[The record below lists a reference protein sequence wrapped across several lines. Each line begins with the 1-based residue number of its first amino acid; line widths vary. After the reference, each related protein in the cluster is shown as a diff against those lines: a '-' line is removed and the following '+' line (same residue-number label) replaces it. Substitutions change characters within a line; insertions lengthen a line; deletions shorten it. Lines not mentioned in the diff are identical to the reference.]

1 MLFSKGIILPNFLR
15 SYSSD
20 ISKFHSFCDILITL
34 FILTNN
40 NGVNSFPIIYYFT
53 FYSVIAICL
62 RSLQKS
68 LRNYSLRK
76 IIFKITAVYLIITAF
91 AFFINF
97 IFVSN
102 FENNIF
108 NYIFLNNY
116 LLYLYLLF
124 SHLLTRFLLK
134 IYRKKGGNTRSVL
147 IWGDYNQVKKI
158 SNQIINEKWLGIKL
172 EAWFSPN
179 YAKKN
184 LNYSFYKG
192 GFTEMRYWLKK
203 NSVDRVIIASNN
215 KDLNKV
221 INFFG
226 KTNLNVYYLPSW
238 SDSAMKLSTS
248 YIGSQK
254 LLSIWES
261 NDLPLEI
268 LVKRIF
274 DLVVSIFL
282 LLLLFPFFL
291 LIYILIKITT
301 KDKCFYKQE
310 RSGYNYK
317 TFYIYK
323 FRTMKSNDS
332 GIDKDL
338 KQVSKDD
345 ERVTPI
351 GKYLR
356 KYSID
361 ELPQLL
367 NVISGEMSLVGPRP
381 HAVAHNELYRNKI
394 NGYIQR
400 HSIKPGMTGLAQ
412 VKGLR
417 GETKNIK
424 NMKDRFKADL
434 EYIQNWSLYLDLK
447 ILFKTFFIIFNGVAF

>member
-1 MLFSKGIILPNFLR
+1 MFFFKGKILTNFLR
-15 SYSSD
+15 AYSNY
-20 ISKFHSFCDILITL
+20 ISKFHYFCDILVTL
-34 FILTNN
+34 FVFTNN
-40 NGVNSFPIIYYFT
+40 NDIYRFPIIYYFS
-53 FYSVIAICL
+53 FYSFIVICL

-68 LRNYSLRK
+68 LRDYSLRK
-76 IIFKITAVYLIITAF
+76 IIFKISAVYLIISLF
-91 AFFINF
+91 AFFINLIF
-97 IFVSN
+97 ISD

-108 NYIFLNNY
+108 NYIFLSNY
-116 LLYLYLLF
+116 FFYLYLLF
-124 SHLLTRFLLK
+124 SHFLTRFLLK
-134 IYRKKGGNTRSVL
+134 NYRKRGGNSRSLL
-147 IWGDYNQVKKI
+147 IWGDYNNVQKI
-158 SNQIINEKWLGIKL
+158 FDPIINDKWLGINLK
-172 EAWFSPN
+172 AWFSPS
-179 YAKKN
+179 YAKKH
-184 LNYSFYKG
+184 LNYPFYKG
-192 GFTEMRYWLKK
+192 GFNEMRDWLKN
-203 NSVDRVIIASNN
+203 NSVDRVIISSNT
-215 KDLNKV
+215 KDFNKV

-226 KTNLNVYYLPSW
+226 KTNLNVYYFPSW

-261 NDLPLEI
+261 NDLPLEKLI
-268 LVKRIF
+268 KRIF
-274 DLVVSIFL
+274 DLTASVFL
-282 LLLLFPFFL
+282 LLILFPFFL

-310 RSGYNYK
+310 RSGYNYR

-323 FRTMKSNDS
+323 FRTMKSEDS
-332 GIDKDL
+332 GINKDL
-338 KQVSKDD
+338 KQVVKDD
-345 ERVTPI
+345 KRITPI

-367 NVISGEMSLVGPRP
+367 NVVSGEMSLVGPRP

-394 NGYIQR
+394 NGYMQR

-417 GETKNIK
+417 GETKNIR

-434 EYIQNWSLYLDLK
+434 EYIQSWSLYLDLK